1 MRSWSDYKKT
11 MQTETTAWQA
21 AKLGDLNA
29 LAALIDAG
37 ADINARDPRGYS
49 PLMLAVYLGQVE
61 VASYLIEMGA
71 DVNSTD
77 FNGNSILMGACFKG
91 HVTMVEMLLMNGA
104 NPTARNS
111 TGMTAYDFAIT
122 FGRDEVARLVTV
134 DPQSPSQNRRIDA
147 KHNVIKRVIGFAK
160 LLASRFVPA

>member
-21 AKLGDLNA
+21 AKLGDLKA

-37 ADINARDPRGYS
+37 ADINARDHRGYS
-49 PLMLAVYLGQVE
+49 PLMLAVYLGRFE
-61 VASYLIEMGA
+61 VASYLSEMGA

-91 HVTMVEMLLMNGA
+91 YMTMVEMLLLNGA

-111 TGMTAYDFAIT
+111 TGMTAYDFAMT
-122 FGRDEVARLVTV
+122 FGRNDVARLVAV
-134 DPQSPSQNRRIDA
+134 DPT
-147 KHNVIKRVIGFAK
+147 KHNTIKRVISFVK